1 MRGCKEW
8 PNVVWSRI
16 WRSVGGL
23 RRRRLSGIA
32 PGITAARK
40 RKCMDE
46 AILTARPV
54 RDSQSEMAEIV
65 LPNDANPLGALLGGR
80 LMHWIDLAGAMAAHR
95 HARSYVVTAS
105 VDHIDFLV
113 PVHVGD
119 LVILRSSVNR
129 VFNTSMEVGVKVWVE
144 NYLLDQCQHVSS
156 AYLTF
161 VAVDGGGRHV
171 PVPAVIPETDEQRRR
186 YEDAGRRRETHH
198 DELERRRSS

>member
-1 MRGCKEW
+1 
-8 PNVVWSRI
+8 V
-16 WRSVGGL
+16 L
-23 RRRRLSGIA
+23 L
-32 PGITAARK
+32 
-40 RKCMDE
+40 
-46 AILTARPV
+46 AILSAPQNAGICVEAYFEHEAEHENMKQREDLMMPRPV
-54 RDSQSEMAEIV
+54 GDSQSEMNEIV
-65 LPNDANPLGALLGGR
+65 LPNDTNPLGALLGGR

-95 HARSYVVTAS
+95 HSRNYVVTAAI
-105 VDHIDFLV
+105 DHLDFWT

-171 PVPAVIPETDEQRRR
+171 PVPAVIPETEEQRRR

-198 DELERRRSS
+198 DELERRRSSQN